1 MVLLSKE
8 QINTMNSVLDPLKL
22 LLKELNYN
30 AQHVNISSQTP
41 VQIFDTL
48 NTAKITSES
57 VLLACGD
64 VWRYFNVESD
74 IFNHPALTN
83 KTVFLQT
90 LGYTNTKYNDSHYH
104 ISIPLWYWP
113 RTHCPE
119 DFIPR
124 PSDLE
129 YGFSCLN
136 NATSIHRFI
145 LGHNL
150 YANNLLEDMIFT
162 QNLVDS
168 DYSLMRIEQD
178 LNILDL
184 PKFHEYK
191 NLLPLLVEEEQGFG
205 PVNFKNFKN
214 QLGIVTPLT
223 HPAFSNAYCF
233 ISVESECEE
242 YPYSRNINLPVLT
255 EKSYK
260 SFITRQI
267 PLVVGARG
275 HYAYL
280 KDLGFEMMEDF
291 LPNGYD
297 DMPFLKKVDAIVST
311 VAKGKEFAKDFY
323 FSHLPEIQHNYELV
337 NSTKVEELILKRIHT
352 LLTEIE
358 RVSNA

>member
-1 MVLLSKE
+1 MTEAVLRKKKTEAVLKKFFKE
-8 QINTMNSVLDPLKL
+8 YKL
-22 LLKELNYN
+22 QL
-30 AQHVNISSQTP
+30 IPIGSQTP
-41 VQIFDTL
+41 SQIFNTL
-48 NTAKITSES
+48 KTIEITSDT
-57 VLLACGD
+57 VILTNGD
-64 VWRYFNVESD
+64 VWRYANIEHG
-74 IFNHPALTN
+74 IFNHIALQG
-83 KTVFLQT
+83 KTVLLQT
-90 LGYTNTKYNDSHYH
+90 GGYSNIKYNNLHYH
-104 ISIPLWYWP
+104 ISFPMWYWD
-113 RTHCPE
+113 RTHCTE
-119 DFIPR
+119 DFIPL
-124 PSDLE
+124 SSNIE

-136 NATSIHRFI
+136 NATSIDRFI

-150 YANNLLEDMIFT
+150 YINNLLEDIVFS
-162 QNLVDS
+162 QNLVES
-168 DYSLMRIEQD
+168 RFERIEQD

-191 NLLPLLVEEEQGFG
+191 NLLPILLDDYKDIG
-205 PVNFKNFKN
+205 PINFKNFRN
-214 QLGIVTPLT
+214 QPGWVIPLD

-242 YPYSRNINLPVLT
+242 YPYSRNINLPIVT

-291 LPNGYD
+291 LPEGYD

-352 LLTEIE
+352 LLTP
-358 RVSNA
+358 

>member
-1 MVLLSKE
+1 MTEAVLKKFFKE
-8 QINTMNSVLDPLKL
+8 YKSQLIST
-22 LLKELNYN
+22 
-30 AQHVNISSQTP
+30 SSQTP
-41 VQIFDTL
+41 SQIFNTLETIEITKDTV
-48 NTAKITSES
+48 
-57 VLLACGD
+57 VLTNGD
-64 VWRYFNVESD
+64 VWRYANIEHD
-74 IFNHPALTN
+74 IFNHDALQG
-83 KTVFLQT
+83 KTVVLQT
-90 LGYTNTKYNDSHYH
+90 SGYSNIKHNNLHYH
-104 ISIPLWYWP
+104 ISFPMWYWE
-113 RTHCPE
+113 RTHCTE
-119 DFIPR
+119 DFIPLS
-124 PSDLE
+124 SDIE

-136 NATSIHRFI
+136 NATTTDRFI

-150 YANNLLEDMIFT
+150 YVNNLLEDMIFS
-162 QNLVDS
+162 QNLVETS
-168 DYSLMRIEQD
+168 YEILEQD
-178 LNILDL
+178 LNTLDL

-191 NLLPLLVEEEQGFG
+191 NLLPILLDDYKDIG
-205 PVNFKNFKN
+205 PINFKNFRN
-214 QLGIVTPLT
+214 QPGWVIPLD

-233 ISVESECEE
+233 ISVESEFED
-242 YPYSRNINLPVLT
+242 YPYSRNINLPIVT

-291 LPNGYD
+291 LPEGYD

-352 LLTEIE
+352 LLTP
-358 RVSNA
+358 

>member
-1 MVLLSKE
+1 MTEAVLKKFFKESKP
-8 QINTMNSVLDPLKL
+8 QLIP
-22 LLKELNYN
+22 
-30 AQHVNISSQTP
+30 IGSQTP
-41 VQIFDTL
+41 PQIFNTL
-48 NTAKITSES
+48 KTIKITSDT
-57 VLLACGD
+57 VIITNGD
-64 VWRYFNVESD
+64 VWRYANIEHN
-74 IFNHPALTN
+74 IFNHSVLKG
-83 KTVFLQT
+83 KTVLLQT
-90 LGYTNTKYNDSHYH
+90 SGYSNIKYNNLHYH
-104 ISIPLWYWP
+104 ISFPMWYWE
-113 RTHCPE
+113 RTHCTE
-119 DFIPR
+119 DFIPLS
-124 PSDLE
+124 SDIE

-136 NATSIHRFI
+136 NATSIDRFI

-150 YANNLLEDMIFT
+150 YVNNLLEDMVFS
-162 QNLVDS
+162 QNLVES
-168 DYSLMRIEQD
+168 NYEILEQD
-178 LNILDL
+178 LNTLDL

-191 NLLPLLVEEEQGFG
+191 NLLPILLDDYKDIG
-205 PVNFKNFKN
+205 PINFKNFRN
-214 QLGIVTPLT
+214 QPGWVIPLD

-233 ISVESECEE
+233 ISVESECED
-242 YPYSRNINLPVLT
+242 YPYSRNINLPIVT

-291 LPNGYD
+291 LPEGYD

-352 LLTEIE
+352 LLTP
-358 RVSNA
+358 